1 MKRIIKAAFP
11 VVALAVFLFLL
22 FVALTRGQES
32 GIIASGG
39 AFTLEQASIAG
50 GGLDKQLSTF
60 SEHGTTAQSIAGAH
74 SNGGSYSLYS
84 GFWTPDG
91 FVPTAAGVNISGR
104 ITTSEGSGVRNIAI
118 AITFPSGEVRN
129 TLSSS
134 MGYYVFED
142 IPAGHTYIISVSA
155 KRYMFDDPVRVR
167 HVVDEL
173 TDVDFIASPI
183 E

>member
-1 MKRIIKAAFP
+1 
-11 VVALAVFLFLL
+11 
-22 FVALTRGQES
+22 
-32 GIIASGG
+32 
-39 AFTLEQASIAG
+39 
-50 GGLDKQLSTF
+50 
-60 SEHGTTAQSIAGAH
+60 
-74 SNGGSYSLYS
+74 
-84 GFWTPDG
+84 
-91 FVPTAAGVNISGR
+91 
-104 ITTSEGSGVRNIAI
+104 
-118 AITFPSGEVRN
+118 
-129 TLSSS
+129 